1 MDEVIKQAPENM
13 KYEDIEIIYNKNDKN
28 VLNTLIE
35 LWNVQDK
42 SIKNITET
50 QCKWEGIR
58 EICDDYDKEMNKF
71 LDKTKNNNV
80 NTDTSN
86 TDTSNTDTS
95 NTDAADV

>member
-35 LWNVQDK
+35 LWDVQEK

-58 EICDDYDKEMNKF
+58 ELCDDYDKEMDKF
-71 LDKTKNNNV
+71 FDKAKNNNA
-80 NTDTSN
+80 NIDRTDVTNVS
-86 TDTSNTDTS
+86 S
-95 NTDAADV
+95 